1 MNRPVRAGRRR
12 LIGSVAAAATIAVLS
27 GWASAFSDN
36 LSGARVIPAPETALP
51 GYLQPSRD
59 PAYGTPYTRITDPGA
74 TLGAGIACGRDMCR
88 HRYSSAQAWNADQS
102 LLLIPIGCGGLCFFD
117 GRTYEPLFRR
127 ARFGECEWHPLRP
140 EAMICVTPSA
150 VLIWEPKSARE
161 QVLYRASNYRDL
173 KFGPNKGNPSNDG
186 RWIAIRALAPGG
198 GEVVFAFDLAEQRKG
213 ADIPLQGLPGRTN
226 SCTISPLGLHVACF
240 QNVPDGTDQ
249 AFIFSR
255 DGNLVQRW
263 PEHHRPGHGDMT
275 VDADGSEVYVGIS
288 KAPPDRYF
296 IIKRRLTDGAV
307 TVLAPTGEGQHAS
320 LRSTGRP
327 GWVFVTYAG
336 DPAAVARRP
345 GWAPFARE
353 VVALKIDGSGEFRRV
368 VHTHSVRHDYW
379 NEAQASPSPDGTQI
393 IWASNWNRPGG
404 PIHAFVARLDWPAR
418 AAAAEPVMEPPR

>member
-1 MNRPVRAGRRR
+1 MNRPDRAGRRR

-27 GWASAFSDN
+27 GWASAFSDS

-102 LLLIPIGCGGLCFFD
+102 LLLLPIGCGGLCFFD

-127 ARFGECEWHPLRP
+127 ARFGECEWHPQRP
-140 EAMICVTPSA
+140 EAMICVTSSA

-161 QVLYRASNYRDL
+161 QVLYRASGYRDL
-173 KFGPNKGNPSNDG
+173 KFGPYKGNPSNDG
-186 RWIAIRALAPGG
+186 RWIAVRAMAPGG

-213 ADIPLQGLPGRTN
+213 PDIALQGLPGRTN

-240 QNVPDGTDQ
+240 QNAPDGTDQ

-275 VDADGSEVYVGIS
+275 VDADGAEVYVGIS

-296 IIKRRLTDGAV
+296 IIKRRLTDGVV
-307 TVLAPTGEGQHAS
+307 TALAPTGEGQHAS
-320 LRSTGRP
+320 LRSIGRP

-336 DPAAVARRP
+336 DPAAVARRQ

-379 NEAQASPSPDGTQI
+379 NEAQASPSPDGTQV

-418 AAAAEPVMEPPR
+418 AAAAEPVMEPQR

>member
-1 MNRPVRAGRRR
+1 MNRPDRAGRRR

-36 LSGARVIPAPETALP
+36 LSGARVIPPPETALP

-59 PAYGTPYTRITDPGA
+59 PAFGTPYTRITDPGA

-102 LLLIPIGCGGLCFFD
+102 LLLIPIGCSGMCFFD

-150 VLIWEPKSARE
+150 VLIWEPKTARE
-161 QVLYRASNYRDL
+161 EVLYRAAGYRDL
-173 KFGPNKGNPSNDG
+173 KFGPYKGNPSNDG
-186 RWIAIRALAPGG
+186 RWIAVRALAPSGE
-198 GEVVFAFDLAEQRKG
+198 EVVFAFDLVERRKKP
-213 ADIPLQGLPGRTN
+213 DISLNGLPGKTN
-226 SCTISPLGLHVACF
+226 ACTISPLGLHVACI
-240 QNVPDGTDQ
+240 QNAPDGTDQ
-249 AFIFSR
+249 GFIFSR
-255 DGNLVQRW
+255 DGDLVQRW
-263 PEHHRPGHGDMT
+263 SEHHRPGHGDMT

-296 IIKRRLTDGAV
+296 IIKRRLVDGAV

-320 LRSTGRP
+320 LRSIGRP
-327 GWVFVTYAG
+327 GWVFVTYSG
-336 DPAAVARRP
+336 DPEAVARRP

-353 VVALKIDGSGEFRRV
+353 VIALKIDGSGEFRRV
-368 VHTHSVRHDYW
+368 VHTHSVRHNYW

-393 IWASNWNRPGG
+393 MWASNWNRPGG
-404 PIHAFVARLDWPAR
+404 PIHTFVARLDWPTR
-418 AAAAEPVMEPPR
+418 AATSESVMEPQR

>member
-117 GRTYEPLFRR
+117 GRTYEPLFRG